1 MHFHKQG
8 FTLIELMI
16 VVAIIGILAA
26 IAIPSYQGY
35 VARSQAA
42 RVMTEASL
50 LRATIETCINDGKT
64 TIGVAVGECNPGA
77 VSSTLM
83 DGASQIGE
91 VLVAGTGVPQVVID
105 ATGVA
110 SVTATFSTSA
120 VPFFST
126 KTVVWSRSDQ
136 GLWACSTTIDSI
148 YRPKGCEL

>member
-16 VVAIIGILAA
+16 VVAIIGILVA
-26 IAIPSYQGY
+26 IALPSYQGY

-50 LRATIETCINDGKT
+50 LRATIEACINDGKA
-64 TIGVAVGECNPGA
+64 TIGVAVGECNPSA
-77 VSSTLM
+77 VPSSLI
-83 DGASQIGE
+83 DGASQTGDA
-91 VLVAGTGVPQVVID
+91 LAMGTGVPQVVID

-110 SVTATFSTSA
+110 SVTATFSASA

-136 GLWACSTTIDSI
+136 GLWTCSTTVDAI
-148 YRPKGCEL
+148 YKPKGCEL